1 MKQFLEYV
9 VPNLVTHPE
18 DVSISEETKEGVIHL
33 MIKVNAED
41 VGRVIGR
48 SGKIIKSLRQLV
60 RVMAIKQGVR
70 VNVDV
75 EDSQNNLQMPEDSS
89 AEAAEEIAAVETE
102 TPAEEELMV
111 PQESELAPVEEEGK
125 IKQIID
131 FIVRNAVD
139 PRTDRPYTSE
149 RIERSLDEAGVN
161 ITNKPIESQINEI
174 IDDTN
179 EIMPDQDIS
188 SNATGRMVGAGHTMD
203 LEKIFKR
210 SMTPSV
216 RNYSGNLGLGTVVW

>member
-111 PQESELAPVEEEGK
+111 PQESELAPVEEE
-125 IKQIID
+125 
-131 FIVRNAVD
+131 AAA
-139 PRTDRPYTSE
+139 SE
-149 RIERSLDEAGVN
+149 ETAEPEEDKAAE
-161 ITNKPIESQINEI
+161 E
-174 IDDTN
+174 
-179 EIMPDQDIS
+179 
-188 SNATGRMVGAGHTMD
+188 
-203 LEKIFKR
+203 
-210 SMTPSV
+210 
-216 RNYSGNLGLGTVVW
+216 

>member
-18 DVSISEETKEGVIHL
+18 DVSISEETKEGGIHL

-111 PQESELAPVEEEGK
+111 PQESELAPVEEE
-125 IKQIID
+125 
-131 FIVRNAVD
+131 AAA
-139 PRTDRPYTSE
+139 SE
-149 RIERSLDEAGVN
+149 ETAEPEEDKAAE
-161 ITNKPIESQINEI
+161 E
-174 IDDTN
+174 
-179 EIMPDQDIS
+179 
-188 SNATGRMVGAGHTMD
+188 
-203 LEKIFKR
+203 
-210 SMTPSV
+210 
-216 RNYSGNLGLGTVVW
+216 

>member
-18 DVSISEETKEGVIHL
+18 DVAVSEETKEGVMHL

-111 PQESELAPVEEEGK
+111 PQESELAPVEEE
-125 IKQIID
+125 
-131 FIVRNAVD
+131 AAA
-139 PRTDRPYTSE
+139 SE
-149 RIERSLDEAGVN
+149 ETAEPEED
-161 ITNKPIESQINEI
+161 
-174 IDDTN
+174 
-179 EIMPDQDIS
+179 
-188 SNATGRMVGAGHTMD
+188 
-203 LEKIFKR
+203 
-210 SMTPSV
+210 
-216 RNYSGNLGLGTVVW
+216 